1 MKLKMSHGCRL
12 LGTLA
17 LLASAATCL
26 PAAAGDT
33 PAVDVSNTTVQFAD
47 LDLNTDAGRR
57 ALLAR
62 LSLAATR
69 VCERDAFL
77 HNDIGYPVVYGSCH
91 DRTLAKAVDKI
102 HQQELS
108 ALFSAS
114 LPRNPR

>member
-1 MKLKMSHGCRL
+1 MKLKTPHGCRL
-12 LGTLA
+12 VVTLS
-17 LLASAATCL
+17 LLVSAAACL
-26 PAAAGDT
+26 PAAAGDP
-33 PAVDVSNTTVQFAD
+33 PAVDSPSTTVKFVD

-77 HNDIGYPVVYGSCH
+77 HGDIGYPMVYGSCH
-91 DRTLAKAVDKI
+91 DLALAKAVDKI

-108 ALFSAS
+108 ALFSVNS
-114 LPRNPR
+114 HRNPR